1 MKRESAL
8 VSMSPLGPNVSLILR
23 IPPRSWKRFHAD
35 TRVCVDAFIRDEL
48 SKGRYDP
55 ALTKVCNEMMF
66 EMFGRTLKVQ
76 LGESDGKEVEIE
88 DVC

>member
-1 MKRESAL
+1 MKRVSAL
-8 VSMSPLGPNVSLILR
+8 VSMSPLGPNVSLIPR
-23 IPPRSWKRFHAD
+23 ILLSNQKRSHTD
-35 TRVCVDAFIRDEL
+35 TRVYADAFIRDEL

-55 ALTKVCNEMMF
+55 ALTKLCNEMMF
-66 EMFGRTLKVQ
+66 ELFGRTLKVE